1 MLNYLKKPLQCSK
14 EPNFG
19 FEIRTEKERKKA
31 ATRPLIFRLPTK
43 IQLLDNGPVTS
54 DVNLFEVIQ

>member
-1 MLNYLKKPLQCSK
+1 MLQGAQFLGLKF
-14 EPNFG
+14 EPKRS
-19 FEIRTEKERKKA
+19 EKKA